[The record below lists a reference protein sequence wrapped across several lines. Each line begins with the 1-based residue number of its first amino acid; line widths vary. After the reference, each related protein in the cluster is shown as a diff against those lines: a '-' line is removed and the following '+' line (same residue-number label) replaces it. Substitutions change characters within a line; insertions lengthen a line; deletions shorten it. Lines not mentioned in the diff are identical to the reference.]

1 VLFLCI
7 LSSQIWCIIIFLIFP
22 GNLGMYDS
30 WLSEQVADIPLQ
42 VQDGLGHSICVSMLL
57 LERKTL
63 TISQNPSL
71 TMEDLHRSFKYLNT
85 SYLKRIVLINNAWGI
100 IPNGMFHS
108 LSRIKHIDLTGNK
121 LQILNCTECKSIVP

>member
-1 VLFLCI
+1 MRPRPPPTTSKQQTTVC
-7 LSSQIWCIIIFLIFP
+7 IFLIFP

-42 VQDGLGHSICVSMLL
+42 VHDGLGHSICVSMLL
-57 LERKTL
+57 LERPTGIKTL

-85 SYLKRIVLINNAWGI
+85 SYLKRIVLINNGWGI

-108 LSRIKHIDLTGNK
+108 LSRIEHK
-121 LQILNCTECKSIVP
+121 LVNVVEC